1 MKPAVVAFTAA
12 AILILV
18 GWTVPAILLAL
29 GGLAVLALDIAG
41 PPRCRCHFCS
51 AVFPQGDPPMTTPE
65 NWDAEVNNREVVER
79 VVRGEASL

>member
-12 AILILV
+12 AILILI
-18 GWTVPAILLAL
+18 GSTVPAILLAL

-51 AVFPQGDPPMTTPE
+51 AVFPNILHEDTHKEDP
-65 NWDAEVNNREVVER
+65 R
-79 VVRGEASL
+79 

>member
-1 MKPAVVAFTAA
+1 MKPAAVVAFTAA
-12 AILILV
+12 AILILI
-18 GWTVPAILLAL
+18 GSTVPAILLAL

-51 AVFPQGDPPMTTPE
+51 APE

>member
-12 AILILV
+12 AILILA

-41 PPRCRCHFCS
+41 PPRYRCHCCS
-51 AVFPQGDPPMTTPE
+51 AVFPTLDMLILHEDTHKEDP
-65 NWDAEVNNREVVER
+65 R
-79 VVRGEASL
+79 

>member
-12 AILILV
+12 AILILI
-18 GWTVPAILLAL
+18 GSTVPAILLALGGLAVLLAL

-51 AVFPQGDPPMTTPE
+51 AVFPTLDMLILHEDTHKEDP
-65 NWDAEVNNREVVER
+65 R
-79 VVRGEASL
+79 